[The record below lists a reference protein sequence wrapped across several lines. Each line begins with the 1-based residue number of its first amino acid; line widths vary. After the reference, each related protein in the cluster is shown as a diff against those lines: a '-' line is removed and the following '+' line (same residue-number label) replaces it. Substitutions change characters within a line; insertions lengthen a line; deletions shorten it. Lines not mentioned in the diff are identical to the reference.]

1 MDRKSQIDAFC
12 RYTSVSRETIIGL
25 NTYENMLVDA
35 NKSLNL
41 IGKSTISNIWSRHF
55 LDSYQVIDLI
65 EENDKILMDLGS
77 GAGFPGIILGLAMKE
92 KKIPIKIKLL
102 EKSKKKTAFLNQ
114 AINKLEINAE
124 VINKD
129 AMQTN
134 VILEE
139 NVFIARAFK
148 PLEIILALI
157 HNNAKNWRKIL
168 IFQGRTGRE
177 ELLRASKTWDIKYK
191 QRQSITSNDSSILE
205 IKGLK
210 KIEQ

>member
-1 MDRKSQIDAFC
+1 
-12 RYTSVSRETIIGL
+12 
-25 NTYENMLVDA
+25 
-35 NKSLNL
+35 
-41 IGKSTISNIWSRHF
+41 
-55 LDSYQVIDLI
+55 
-65 EENDKILMDLGS
+65 
-77 GAGFPGIILGLAMKE
+77 
-92 KKIPIKIKLL
+92 
-102 EKSKKKTAFLNQ
+102 
-114 AINKLEINAE
+114 
-124 VINKD
+124 
-129 AMQTN
+129 MQTN

-168 IFQGRTGRE
+168 IFQGKTGRE